1 MAIVSP
7 RDKGGL
13 CGLIEV
19 TIRPFAEGGRTSE
32 VGYVEG
38 WYVDPD
44 CRRKGVGAA
53 LMAAAEEWARSRGC
67 KEMGS
72 DTEVINLQ
80 SAEAHRRLG
89 YIECDRLVHFR
100 KDL

>member
-1 MAIVSP
+1 MPLYLLFMADMLSSTYYF
-7 RDKGGL
+7 G
-13 CGLIEV
+13 
-19 TIRPFAEGGRTSE
+19 SS
-32 VGYVEG
+32 
-38 WYVDPD
+38 WYVGPD
-44 CRRKGVGAA
+44 CRRKRAGAA

-72 DTEVINLQ
+72 DPEVINLR

-89 YIECDRLVHFR
+89 YIECNRLVHFG